1 MTSIS
6 HGFPSVW
13 GTTRARVFSETAPSI
28 NPGFMLYV
36 PTSQSTNTG
45 TSPLCTRGATVVG
58 NVTAGGITSSPC
70 RSRVLSCLDNHA
82 RTPAR
87 VALGPEVDKTKTS
100 APDKTL
106 LLFSNQSPD

>member
-58 NVTAGGITSSPC
+58 NVTAGVVNSSPW
-70 RSRVLSCLDNHA
+70 RSGVFRVVEINARTDSRV
-82 RTPAR
+82 
-87 VALGPEVDKTKTS
+87 
-100 APDKTL
+100 APWAQITTTETL
-106 LLFSNQSPD
+106 QPKESV